1 MSLFGLLGVQ
11 LFGQIEK
18 HCVVKGTKLEEIT
31 VNSLA
36 IPDTHCSG
44 HPEYGNQ
51 CPPDMECMELHLDKE
66 VVGYN
71 GFDHIGELV
80 SIAGRRIFSLPKKAN
95 FRFPALQATVFISS
109 TRPPRRRAGR
119 TSCTPPLT
127 TIQPGRWPPTS
138 SV

>member
-71 GFDHIGELV
+71 GFDHIGKCHFS
-80 SIAGRRIFSLPKKAN
+80 SII
-95 FRFPALQATVFISS
+95 Q
-109 TRPPRRRAGR
+109 
-119 TSCTPPLT
+119 LT
-127 TIQPGRWPPTS
+127 INPH
-138 SV
+138 